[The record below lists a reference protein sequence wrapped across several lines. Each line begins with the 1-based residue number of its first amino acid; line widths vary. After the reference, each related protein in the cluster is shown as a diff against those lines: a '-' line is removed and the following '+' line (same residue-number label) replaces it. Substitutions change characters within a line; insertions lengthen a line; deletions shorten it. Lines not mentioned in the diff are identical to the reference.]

1 MGKGRRDAPVRQPL
15 GERLGARHRGHREMR
30 GLLPQHALMPATH
43 PGPGGR
49 SFVIHSWSLDDPLD
63 LTSRSAGPNRYRLI
77 LPGTVERHTDKR
89 ESPSSALGF
98 GLSSGRRRREQVL
111 GEQVYTR
118 RTGRAP
124 SCRPGRRGGR
134 ELCTP
139 EGGDKTEGEFES
151 RPGLDT
157 EGARD
162 VGARAGGG

>member
-1 MGKGRRDAPVRQPL
+1 
-15 GERLGARHRGHREMR
+15 MR
-30 GLLPQHALMPATH
+30 GLPVQPSARPHACHSSL
-43 PGPGGR
+43 
-49 SFVIHSWSLDDPLD
+49 IHDRIGQRGQIDIGISPD
-63 LTSRSAGPNRYRLI
+63 LSTFYP
-77 LPGTVERHTDKR
+77 VERHTNKR
-89 ESPSSALGF
+89 ESPSSALGL

-151 RPGLDT
+151 RPALDT
-157 EGARD
+157 DGARD